1 MKGNITLNDN
11 YAVSE
16 VVGGMV
22 LIVIAVL
29 SFTVISLYLWPSLD
43 PVDESIKLQGYV
55 TDDGTAVIEHVGGQ
69 SMYSYR
75 LLVNDVNG
83 TLIGSKNY
91 RALESPWEIG
101 ECIYPLEDIGYGHL
115 VDENDMVRI
124 SVYNLKADGDEY
136 EVFDGILTGNIAEY
150 TPYMPMLI
158 SSLRTDTPDEDL
170 TCYTYSAKPDINATT
185 YIYNWKINNQPI
197 AEVIMP
203 FDTNSNTTTKD
214 YSGNG
219 LDGLV
224 RDCEWIENGIVGGAY
239 RFGGSKEHIVVEAG
253 LPPSFSD
260 IANNDFTISIW
271 VNSSYMNQDNK
282 IILEI
287 RNDTKNYI
295 RLYQED
301 DAFNFGVC
309 VDKYS
314 FKESVKTGYI
324 QSNIWYHV
332 AAVWDA
338 DQQSLVIYVNGVIST
353 ERGDDTFSCGSHT
366 GLSIGHGNSGS
377 GGYWYGYLDE
387 VEVYNRVLS
396 GYQIYQIYIS
406 QKDGQS
412 DKRTFVSEE
421 TNLGEIWQCFVT
433 PNDGTQDGTTIASNT
448 LQIVNYP
455 GGE

>member
-16 VVGGMV
+16 VVGGML
-22 LIVIAVL
+22 LIVIAL
-29 SFTVISLYLWPSLD
+29 LTFAAIMFYLFPTLE

-55 TDDGTAVIEHVGGQ
+55 TDDGTAVIEHVGGK
-69 SMYSYR
+69 SIYNYR
-75 LLVNDVNG
+75 VIVNQVNG
-83 TLIGSKNY
+83 TSIGSKDY
-91 RALESPWEIG
+91 RDLESPWEIG
-101 ECIYPLEDIGYGHL
+101 ECTYPLNDIGYGPL
-115 VDENDMVRI
+115 VDQNDMVEI
-124 SVYNLKADGDEY
+124 TIYTLNENGGEQ
-136 EVFDGILTGNIAEY
+136 EVFNGVLKGNTVNY
-150 TPYMPMLI
+150 NPNTPILI
-158 SSLRTDTPDEDL
+158 SSLRDDTPDEDL
-170 TCYTYSAKPDINATT
+170 TCYSYPIIPDVNATT
-185 YIYNWKINNQPI
+185 YIYNWKVNNLPL

-203 FDTNSNTTTKD
+203 FNTNSTTTTKD
-214 YSGNG
+214 YSGSG

-224 RDCEWIENGIVGGAY
+224 RDCEWTKNGIVGGAY

-253 LPPSFSD
+253 LPPSFSN
-260 IANNDFTISIW
+260 IANNNFTISIW

-309 VDKYS
+309 VDDTKR
-314 FKESVKTGYI
+314 SVKTGYS
-324 QSNIWYHV
+324 QSNVWYHV

-338 DQQSLVIYVNGVIST
+338 DQKSLAIYVNGVVST

-387 VEVYNRVLS
+387 VEIYNKVFS
-396 GYQIYQIYIS
+396 SDQIYQIYIG
-406 QKDGQS
+406 QKDGQY

-421 TNLGEIWQCFVT
+421 TNLGESWQCFVT
-433 PNDGTQDGTTIASNT
+433 PNDSARDGTTIASNI

-455 GGE
+455 GGK